1 MAIGM
6 FFIRWLTSNI
16 KPTNVKTEEIVSDK
30 LLMAS
35 AMIET
40 LPESKPIINLLT
52 NKNKLE
58 TSPIRP
64 QKHRMLFVFPIY
76 DVQFFLISLKQCL
89 NHFTTP
95 THFLFLKKYYKTF
108 LYICTQNLT
117 FWGRFYYLAL
127 PKVKSKSP
135 QNFFVRVALK
145 IKKNKKPK
153 TLEMFSAF
161 CF

>member
-6 FFIRWLTSNI
+6 FFIRWLTNNI
-16 KPTNVKTEEIVSDK
+16 KPTNVKTDEIVSDK

-64 QKHRMLFVFPIY
+64 AKAPNAVRFSNLRRSIFSHIVEAMLESFYNPY
-76 DVQFFLISLKQCL
+76 
-89 NHFTTP
+89 P
-95 THFLFLKKYYKTF
+95 LFIL
-108 LYICTQNLT
+108 
-117 FWGRFYYLAL
+117 
-127 PKVKSKSP
+127 
-135 QNFFVRVALK
+135 
-145 IKKNKKPK
+145 
-153 TLEMFSAF
+153 
-161 CF
+161 

>member
-64 QKHRMLFVFPIY
+64 AKAPNAVRFPIY
-76 DVQFFLISLKQCL
+76 DVQFFSHIVEAMLESFYNPYPLFIS
-89 NHFTTP
+89 
-95 THFLFLKKYYKTF
+95 
-108 LYICTQNLT
+108 
-117 FWGRFYYLAL
+117 
-127 PKVKSKSP
+127 
-135 QNFFVRVALK
+135 
-145 IKKNKKPK
+145 
-153 TLEMFSAF
+153 
-161 CF
+161 

>member
-64 QKHRMLFVFPIY
+64 AKAPNAVRFPIY

-95 THFLFLKKYYKTF
+95 THFLFLKNTIKPFMYLYTKPHF
-108 LYICTQNLT
+108 LREILLFSIAKSQKQEP
-117 FWGRFYYLAL
+117 
-127 PKVKSKSP
+127 PK
-135 QNFFVRVALK
+135 L
-145 IKKNKKPK
+145 
-153 TLEMFSAF
+153 L
-161 CF
+161 C

>member
-52 NKNKLE
+52 NKKNKLE

-64 QKHRMLFVFPIY
+64 AKAPNAVRFSNLRRSIFSHIVEAMLESFYNPYPLF
-76 DVQFFLISLKQCL
+76 IS
-89 NHFTTP
+89 
-95 THFLFLKKYYKTF
+95 
-108 LYICTQNLT
+108 
-117 FWGRFYYLAL
+117 
-127 PKVKSKSP
+127 
-135 QNFFVRVALK
+135 
-145 IKKNKKPK
+145 
-153 TLEMFSAF
+153 
-161 CF
+161 